1 MADARPEVRSDH
13 ICHAGEQLAS
23 LLQAHVHDLQ
33 RSLRERERQL
43 DEVRAAVER
52 VRARTEVQGLVPVG
66 ATVGLRELVD
76 SLAPGLGMQPRD
88 LYAGPQPLHSPCT
101 RSRGRK
107 RKHGEVAA
115 GTVAQEPDR
124 DSGSGS
130 GSDSDSDSDS
140 DSEPEEWKHGEVTAG
155 TVSQHCG
162 PRRTHCGPRRYVV
175 RMMQSDRARALEA
188 KMIKL
193 RRATIT
199 QRRPGCSGSGSET
212 HSGSDSDSDSDSES

>member
-1 MADARPEVRSDH
+1 MADAWPEVRSDH

-52 VRARTEVQGLVPVG
+52 VRARTEVQGLVPEG

-101 RSRGRK
+101 RSGGRK

-124 DSGSGS
+124 DST
-130 GSDSDSDSDS
+130 
-140 DSEPEEWKHGEVTAG
+140 HY
-155 TVSQHCG
+155 G
-162 PRRTHCGPRRYVV
+162 PRRTHYGPRWYVI
-175 RMMQSDRARALEA
+175 RMMQSDRVRALEA
-188 KMIKL
+188 KMIEL
-193 RRATIT
+193 RRAKIT
-199 QRRPGCSGSGSET
+199 QHRPGRSGSGSET
-212 HSGSDSDSDSDSES
+212 DSDSRVKQKSPKRQAVRTNRSEKLRSRAAPKGTGEALQI